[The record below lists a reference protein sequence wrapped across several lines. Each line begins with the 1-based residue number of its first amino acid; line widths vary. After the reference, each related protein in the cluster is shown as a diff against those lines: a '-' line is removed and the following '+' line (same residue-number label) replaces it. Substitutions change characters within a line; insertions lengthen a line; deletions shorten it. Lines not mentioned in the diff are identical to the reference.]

1 MCFMLGSD
9 ATLQIHFI
17 DIVAI
22 AAVES
27 GACGLARKPSDRTVM
42 DTAMPQPGGTISLE
56 RDTPE
61 LARSYEQA
69 GIVQFQHGKFL
80 IGPLA
85 LKAGEHVLDIGA
97 GTGRLA
103 EFVAGLVG
111 PEGRV
116 IGIDPL
122 ESRIDIARLRQSKT
136 LTFETGHAENL
147 SRFAD
152 GQFDAVY
159 LNSVFHW
166 IAEKDRALREI
177 YRVLRPGG
185 KIGLNVQDPSKPHQ
199 SRVLLR
205 EAIAQAGLA
214 DRHLESNPVLGATNE
229 QLKDLFAAAS
239 FIDYRSDLRSLV
251 DIHADADS
259 LLKWSE
265 ASAFGNFLDGFS
277 KPESDQVRASFARLV
292 EVKRTPE
299 GLRLERYLRFAFAR
313 KALPS
318 TNTHGP
324 KI

>member
-27 GACGLARKPSDRTVM
+27 GACRLARKPSDRTVM

-85 LKAGEHVLDIGA
+85 LKAGEHVLDIGT

-122 ESRIDIARLRQSKT
+122 ESRVDIARLRQSKT
-136 LTFETGHAENL
+136 LTFETGHAEDL

-152 GQFDAVY
+152 NQFDAIY

-199 SRVLLR
+199 SRALLR
-205 EAIAQAGLA
+205 EAIAHAGLA
-214 DRHLESNPVLGATNE
+214 DRHHESNPVLGATNE
-229 QLKDLFAAAS
+229 QLNELFAAAG
-239 FIDYRSDLRSLV
+239 FIDYRSDLRSLI

-277 KPESDQVRASFARLV
+277 KSETDQVRASFARLV

-313 KALPS
+313 KALSS
-318 TNTHGP
+318 TNTHGHHT
-324 KI
+324 

>member
-1 MCFMLGSD
+1 
-9 ATLQIHFI
+9 
-17 DIVAI
+17 
-22 AAVES
+22 
-27 GACGLARKPSDRTVM
+27 
-42 DTAMPQPGGTISLE
+42 MPQTAGTISLE

-61 LARSYEQA
+61 LARNYEQA
-69 GIVQFQHGKFL
+69 GIVQFHHGKFL

-85 LKAGEHVLDIGA
+85 LKADEHVLDIGA

-111 PEGRV
+111 SQGHV

-122 ESRIDIARLRQSKT
+122 QSRIDVARLRQSRT
-136 LTFETGHAENL
+136 LTFETGEAENL
-147 SRFAD
+147 SRFRD

-166 IAEKDRALREI
+166 ISEKDRALREI
-177 YRVLRPGG
+177 HRVLKPGG
-185 KIGLNVQDPSKPHQ
+185 RLGLNVQDPTKPHE

-214 DRHLESNPVLGATNE
+214 DRHHETNPVLGATNE
-229 QLKDLFAAAS
+229 QLKELFAAAG

-251 DIHADADS
+251 DIHADANA

-277 KPESDQVRASFARLV
+277 KSESDQVRAAFARLV
-292 EVKRTPE
+292 EAKRTPE
-299 GLRLERYLRFAFAR
+299 GLRLNRYLRFAFAR
-313 KALPS
+313 KAPS
-318 TNTHGP
+318 PTAHRSHP
-324 KI
+324 